1 MSNLETSPA
10 IQAASQPESKS
21 QSDSE
26 LILFSETSGSVS
38 EAVSASLDAHI
49 STVDGAVS
57 QALEAQPGLPE
68 VLPSAKDSKASTLPN
83 FFDFPLKDLENILTG
98 LGKEKFRAKQLFQWV
113 YQKREHDFEMMTN
126 VSKTFRAELP
136 SLLEFR
142 LPEVVQELK
151 SVDGTRKWLFNVGQG
166 MTIETVL
173 IPSKDRLT
181 LCVSSEVG
189 CNMACRFCYTG
200 KQKMKRRLSAG
211 EIVGQFIHA
220 QDSLKKD
227 GLRVTN
233 IVFMGMGEPLDNPEE
248 VFKSIKILHEADG
261 LGFSRKKITVSTSGI
276 VPLIPR
282 VTEAGVRLAVSLNA
296 PNNDVRNRVMPINK
310 RWNINQLLEACR
322 AHATASKDMVTLEYV
337 LLRDVTDKME
347 HAREL
352 YQLTKD
358 VPCKINLIP
367 FNEHPGTEF
376 LRPTPEQVV
385 KFQNEMIRLGAHV
398 LLRKTMGRDIFAACG
413 QLTSLYEGRP
423 EKLHERT
430 ADVTPH
436 GLPKLKPS
444 PSPIIP
450 LSQS

>member
-1 MSNLETSPA
+1 MDFSNSDLTHHL
-10 IQAASQPESKS
+10 SQ
-21 QSDSE
+21 
-26 LILFSETSGSVS
+26 TSGPVAP
-38 EAVSASLDAHI
+38 E
-49 STVDGAVS
+49 
-57 QALEAQPGLPE
+57 LEAQTGLPE
-68 VLPSAKDSKASTLPN
+68 VLPSAKDAMAAKLPN
-83 FFDFPLKDLENILTG
+83 FFDFPLHDLEKLLTG

-113 YQKREHDFEMMTN
+113 YQKREHDFDLMTN

-136 SLLEFR
+136 GLLEFR
-142 LPEVVQELK
+142 LPTVVQELK
-151 SVDGTRKWLFNVGQG
+151 SVDGTRKWLFDVGQG

-200 KQKMKRRLSAG
+200 KQKMKRRLTSG
-211 EIVGQFIHA
+211 EIVGQFVHA

-248 VFKSIKILHEADG
+248 VFNSIKILHEADG

-296 PNNDVRNRVMPINK
+296 PNDLIRSRVMPINK
-310 RWNINQLLEACR
+310 RWNMNQLLEACR
-322 AHATASKDMVTLEYV
+322 AHTLASKDMVTLEYV
-337 LLRDVTDKME
+337 LLKGVTDGLE

-352 YQLTKD
+352 RQATKD
-358 VPCKINLIP
+358 IPCKINLIP

-376 LRPTPEQVV
+376 QRPEHEQVV

-423 EKLHERT
+423 EKLHEKH
-430 ADVTPH
+430 AH
-436 GLPKLKPS
+436 ALPKSKPS
-444 PSPIIP
+444 LSPITP
-450 LSQS
+450 VTAVSN